1 MKEYVTNL
9 CLFKST
15 AFIMGKIKTQYLIDE
30 SGQKTAAVIPVEE
43 YEELLEDLHD
53 LAVIA
58 ERRDEPTISFNEL
71 KKRLQADG
79 LL

>member
-1 MKEYVTNL
+1 
-9 CLFKST
+9 
-15 AFIMGKIKTQYLIDE
+15 MGKIQTKYLIDE
-30 SGQKTAAVIPVEE
+30 QGQKTSVVIPVEE

-58 ERRDEPTISFNEL
+58 ERKDEPTISFNEL
-71 KKRLQADG
+71 KKRLKADG

>member
-1 MKEYVTNL
+1 
-9 CLFKST
+9 
-15 AFIMGKIKTQYLIDE
+15 MGKIQTQYLIDE
-30 SGQKTAAVIPVEE
+30 QGQKTSVVIPVEE

-58 ERRDEPTISFNEL
+58 ERKDESTISFNEL
-71 KKRLQADG
+71 KKRLKVDG

>member
-1 MKEYVTNL
+1 
-9 CLFKST
+9 
-15 AFIMGKIKTQYLIDE
+15 MGKIQTQYLIDE
-30 SGQKTAAVIPVEE
+30 QGQKTSVVIPVEE

-58 ERRDEPTISFNEL
+58 ERKDEPTISFNEL
-71 KKRLQADG
+71 KKRLKADG

>member
-1 MKEYVTNL
+1 
-9 CLFKST
+9 
-15 AFIMGKIKTQYLIDE
+15 MGKIQEQYIINEDGEKT
-30 SGQKTAAVIPVEE
+30 GVILPIEE

-58 ERRDEPTISFNEL
+58 ERRNESVITFDEIKE
-71 KKRLQADG
+71 RLRKNG

>member
-1 MKEYVTNL
+1 
-9 CLFKST
+9 
-15 AFIMGKIKTQYLIDE
+15 MGKIQAQYLIDE
-30 SGQKTAAVIPVEE
+30 QGQKTSVVIPVEE

-58 ERRDEPTISFNEL
+58 ERKDEPTISFNEL
-71 KKRLQADG
+71 KKRLKADG